1 MKKRIILLVIIFL
14 AVSIVGT
21 YSYSETKQLTKKEK
35 VEDFNYMYNTI
46 KNGYPYLGVSKRCH
60 NLDWLVKKDIYM
72 KRIEN
77 TKNDEEFMEEL
88 SLILGELGN
97 RHTELI
103 NNRNRYKLFKKAY
116 SKNNWYEFLDD
127 EKVVNR
133 YKYIQNKIKI
143 PKNILLKKELILKDV
158 VNGEIGYIYLP
169 SMASKN
175 GSIKKELGIISD
187 YIDTLNNHKALIIDI
202 RGNKGGSDSYW
213 KGIVSKLIDNDIEI
227 NGYRIYRNDCEVV
240 KDYTEKRERKLS
252 SIKNLPKNVVENAP
266 KEIVRSFSD
275 FEHVHYIIKSDKN
288 TSFKGNIYLLTDES
302 VYSSSET
309 FAMFC
314 KDYKFATIIGQT
326 TGGDGGGLDPI
337 LIKLRNSGLVFRM
350 ASGMYL
356 NKYGICNEEYKT
368 IPDFKIKY
376 YKRTKNL
383 KNDRCIEKVFELEKI
398 KITL

>member
-14 AVSIVGT
+14 VVSIVGT
-21 YSYSETKQLTKKEK
+21 YSYSETNQLTKKEK
-35 VEDFNYMYNTI
+35 IEDFNYMYNAI
-46 KNGYPYLGVSKRCH
+46 KNGYPYLEVNKRCH
-60 NLDWLVKKDIYM
+60 NLDWLAKKDIYM

-77 TKNDEEFMEEL
+77 TKNDEEFTEEL

-127 EKVVNR
+127 EKVVKR

-158 VNGEIGYIYLP
+158 VNGEVGYIYLP

-175 GSIKKELGIISD
+175 SSIKKELGIISD
-187 YIDTLNNHKALIIDI
+187 YIDTLNNYKALIIDI

-213 KGIVSKLIDNDIEI
+213 KGIVSKLIDKDIEI
-227 NGYRIYRNDCEVV
+227 NGYRIYRNDYKVV
-240 KDYTEKRERKLS
+240 KDYTKKRERKLS
-252 SIKNLPKNVVENAP
+252 SIKNLPKKVVKNAP
-266 KEIVRSFSD
+266 KEILRSFSD

-288 TSFKGNIYLLTDES
+288 TNFKGNIYLLTDEA

-337 LIKLRNSGLVFRM
+337 LIKLRNSGLIFRM

-356 NKYGICNEEYKT
+356 NKDGICNEEYKT
-368 IPDFKIKY
+368 TPDLKIKKY
-376 YKRTKNL
+376 ERTQNFKDDN
-383 KNDRCIEKVFELEKI
+383 CIKKVLEI
-398 KITL
+398 EEI